1 MDRLRAEC
9 PWNRA
14 QTIDSLR
21 PMTVE
26 EVYELSDAVMKKNE
40 EELKKLKEQLEKI
53 ETDIEDKNE
62 KLHEAT
68 KELQDLAQRKLRLKT
83 KYEQLMRDINEDLP
97 TKLEAGS
104 RQMSVTLWDE
114 TVKNF
119 KKDKAD
125 FEQFSRELPPNL
137 RVKFDNLLE
146 DSVLVEMAD
155 HGNEIAATATA
166 LFLGYVDKATNY
178 AESNGGGGA
187 SPGTGWGR
195 KEDEDEEAYKRR
207 CCIMGRMMMRPAGRK
222 LKRS

>member
-1 MDRLRAEC
+1 MKLRKSACKEINRKQAKLEKLNAE
-9 PWNRA
+9 R
-14 QTIDSLR
+14 
-21 PMTVE
+21 
-26 EVYELSDAVMKKNE
+26 
-40 EELKKLKEQLEKI
+40 EKI
-53 ETDIEDKNE
+53 EANIADKNE
-62 KLHEAT
+62 KLNAAT
-68 KELQDLAQRKLRLKT
+68 SELQELAQRKAKLKENYDELQR
-83 KYEQLMRDINEDLP
+83 KVNKELP
-97 TKLEAGS
+97 TIFDKATHD
-104 RQMSVTLWDE
+104 MSVSLWEE
-114 TVKNF
+114 TVQNF

-166 LFLGYVDKATNY
+166 LF
-178 AESNGGGGA
+178 A

>member
-1 MDRLRAEC
+1 
-9 PWNRA
+9 
-14 QTIDSLR
+14 
-21 PMTVE
+21 
-26 EVYELSDAVMKKNE
+26 
-40 EELKKLKEQLEKI
+40 
-53 ETDIEDKNE
+53 
-62 KLHEAT
+62 
-68 KELQDLAQRKLRLKT
+68 
-83 KYEQLMRDINEDLP
+83 
-97 TKLEAGS
+97 
-104 RQMSVTLWDE
+104 MSVTLWEE
-114 TVKNF
+114 TVQNF

-155 HGNEIAATATA
+155 HGNQIAATAAA
-166 LFLGYVDKATNY
+166 LFLGFVDKATNY

>member
-1 MDRLRAEC
+1 
-9 PWNRA
+9 
-14 QTIDSLR
+14 
-21 PMTVE
+21 
-26 EVYELSDAVMKKNE
+26 
-40 EELKKLKEQLEKI
+40 
-53 ETDIEDKNE
+53 
-62 KLHEAT
+62 
-68 KELQDLAQRKLRLKT
+68 
-83 KYEQLMRDINEDLP
+83 
-97 TKLEAGS
+97 
-104 RQMSVTLWDE
+104 MSVTLWDE

-119 KKDKAD
+119 KKDKTD

-137 RVKFDNLLE
+137 RVKFDSLLE

-166 LFLGYVDKATNY
+166 LFLGYVDKATTF

-187 SPGTGWGR
+187 SPGSGWGR